1 MLRPLQ
7 LCEQNVFYI
16 VLLLQSRLKMIM
28 NCTIAAMLVP
38 IMQGACLSEQHF
50 KEVNSMVLILLYIT
64 MALLQVDKSIKL
76 HLCCP
81 TMHI

>member
-16 VLLLQSRLKMIM
+16 VMIVLPLQSRLKMIM

-38 IMQGACLSEQHF
+38 IMQGACLSDPAF
-50 KEVNSMVLILLYIT
+50 
-64 MALLQVDKSIKL
+64 
-76 HLCCP
+76 
-81 TMHI
+81 